1 MWCMKKEGMKESRED
16 YLETILVLN
25 RKSPDEVQTGGC
37 GKSSGNHQAKRDK
50 GHDRA
55 GKGGAYQK
63 KRKRTS
69 ASYGVRP

>member
-25 RKSPDEVQTGGC
+25 RKSPDDVRPVDVA
-37 GKSSGNHQAKRDK
+37 NHQAQRDK

>member
-16 YLETILVLN
+16 YLENNSGAEPEITG
-25 RKSPDEVQTGGC
+25 RCQTCGC
-37 GKSSGNHQAKRDK
+37 GKSSGNHQAQRDK

>member
-25 RKSPDEVQTGGC
+25 RKSPDDVRPVDV
-37 GKSSGNHQAKRDK
+37 GKSSGNHQAQRDK